1 MSQINNQ
8 HDLNKLSINNK
19 VKTEDKLFN
28 HLPIQNHRLYQLYDT
43 ARLTFWLESEIDFTY
58 DVIDWNKKLNKDE
71 RHFISHILA
80 FFVQSDQLVNINL
93 SERFLIDIQT
103 IPKSMMSP
111 AKLFYNFQQMIEDVH
126 SLTYETTLNTLV
138 TDPSENEYYKN
149 AIANIPAVNKK
160 AQWAIKYIEDQTS
173 TFGIR
178 LIAFAILEGL
188 MFSGSFC
195 AIFWLQERNISDKN
209 ILRGLVQSNK
219 FICRDENLH
228 YEFALTLFD
237 ELKHSNEYHLEY
249 NVDTIYQMIRDA
261 VDIETEFINVSIPCN
276 MIGMNANLMTQYI
289 QYTAD
294 KLLLDIELE
303 PIFNI
308 ENPFPFMNNLGLT
321 DKANFFENKE
331 TVYQRPVSGND
342 NNKCDL
348 TDLDF

>member
-8 HDLNKLSINNK
+8 HELNKLSINNK

-28 HLPIQNHRLYQLYDT
+28 HLPIQNHRLYNLYDKS
-43 ARLTFWLESEIDFTY
+43 RLTFWTQDEVDLSY
-58 DVIDWNKKLNKDE
+58 DLIDWTKKLDKNE

-103 IPKSMMSP
+103 IPKSMQSP

-126 SLTYETTLNTLV
+126 SLMYETLLNTLV

-149 AIANIPAVNKK
+149 AIANIPAINKK

-195 AIFWLQERNISDKN
+195 SIFWLQERNVSDKN

-228 YEFALTLFD
+228 YEFAITLFD

-294 KLLLDIELE
+294 KLLLDIELD
-303 PIFNI
+303 PIFNV

-342 NNKCDL
+342 NDKYDPD
-348 TDLDF
+348 DLDF